1 MRKNKQD
8 ILEDE
13 TITVDLSEYDAIFKA
28 MDRWHTQESAL
39 LKSCYGTAVEN
50 NNKLALE
57 NNRLMSELTI
67 LKQKNADLFDAGQ
80 KLHGLISNIKH
91 ETDYLP
97 DFYYE
102 WAGKVLN
109 EIDEILSDDEQT

>member
-28 MDRWHTQESAL
+28 MERWHDQESAL

-57 NNRLMSELTI
+57 NNRLMGEIVGLRNQLKLTEKI
-67 LKQKNADLFDAGQ
+67 LDRL
-80 KLHGLISNIKH
+80 
-91 ETDYLP
+91 
-97 DFYYE
+97 
-102 WAGKVLN
+102 
-109 EIDEILSDDEQT
+109 